1 MRHTKPLATR
11 NKIDVADA
19 SQIRIL
25 KKRLGISS
33 DDLHR
38 VVAKVGNSIA
48 AVTKEIESQKPLPL
62 TAPAPVENDFALPS
76 PVGVTASVQAHERA
90 RCFTSPRRGEVGH
103 HGFFP
108 PSTSPPDITPLV
120 ICRMCS
126 PALVNW
132 LRKNSD

>member
-1 MRHTKPLATR
+1 MRRLKPPTAR

-25 KKRLGISS
+25 KRRLGISR

-62 TAPAPVENDFALPS
+62 TAPAPVQIDSALPS
-76 PVGVTASVQAHERA
+76 AIRVTASV
-90 RCFTSPRRGEVGH
+90 
-103 HGFFP
+103 
-108 PSTSPPDITPLV
+108 
-120 ICRMCS
+120 
-126 PALVNW
+126 
-132 LRKNSD
+132 

>member
-25 KKRLGISS
+25 KRRLGISS

-48 AVTKEIESQKPLPL
+48 AVTKEIECQKPLSL
-62 TAPAPVENDFALPS
+62 TARAPVENDSALPS
-76 PVGVTASVQAHERA
+76 AIGVTASI
-90 RCFTSPRRGEVGH
+90 RCDGVVAMMRR
-103 HGFFP
+103 P
-108 PSTSPPDITPLV
+108 
-120 ICRMCS
+120 
-126 PALVNW
+126 
-132 LRKNSD
+132 

>member
-1 MRHTKPLATR
+1 MRRLKHLTTR

-48 AVTKEIESQKPLPL
+48 AVTKEIECQKPSTIP
-62 TAPAPVENDFALPS
+62 APAQIDSAPPS
-76 PVGVTASVQAHERA
+76 AIRVTASV
-90 RCFTSPRRGEVGH
+90 
-103 HGFFP
+103 
-108 PSTSPPDITPLV
+108 
-120 ICRMCS
+120 
-126 PALVNW
+126 
-132 LRKNSD
+132 

>member
-1 MRHTKPLATR
+1 MRRIKPPTTR

-48 AVTKEIESQKPLPL
+48 AITKEIESQKPLPS
-62 TAPAPVENDFALPS
+62 TAPAPIQSDSAMPS
-76 PVGVTASVQAHERA
+76 AIEVTASV
-90 RCFTSPRRGEVGH
+90 
-103 HGFFP
+103 
-108 PSTSPPDITPLV
+108 
-120 ICRMCS
+120 
-126 PALVNW
+126 
-132 LRKNSD
+132 

>member
-1 MRHTKPLATR
+1 MRRLKHLTTR

-48 AVTKEIESQKPLPL
+48 AVTKEIECQKSLPL
-62 TAPAPVENDFALPS
+62 TAPAPVQNDSALPS
-76 PVGVTASVQAHERA
+76 PVAVAA
-90 RCFTSPRRGEVGH
+90 
-103 HGFFP
+103 
-108 PSTSPPDITPLV
+108 
-120 ICRMCS
+120 
-126 PALVNW
+126 PA
-132 LRKNSD
+132 

>member
-1 MRHTKPLATR
+1 MRRLKPPTTR

-25 KKRLGISS
+25 KRRLGISS

-62 TAPAPVENDFALPS
+62 TAAAPVRSEPALPS
-76 PVGVTASVQAHERA
+76 AIEATASV
-90 RCFTSPRRGEVGH
+90 
-103 HGFFP
+103 
-108 PSTSPPDITPLV
+108 
-120 ICRMCS
+120 
-126 PALVNW
+126 
-132 LRKNSD
+132 